1 MQEKLREQVLLFEKE
16 LDPFK
21 RQSLL
26 LAMQAEFGDSLEEK
40 ALLNFMQKIWEKR
53 FGKRKP
59 KRDEFVMAL
68 MEMRYLKENSNHDFG
83 GKKRKQAAQI
93 LNLFEL
99 PHLEQMPEDER
110 EVLTLELKNTFM
122 RYIDVSAGGRGF
134 TSIIFGMGQMSD
146 DSVAKKIADQ
156 ISTIAFD
163 LPYQLK
169 MQKEFK
175 VLQDAAVDAF
185 RERYPEREQYLR
197 KLN

>member
-1 MQEKLREQVLLFEKE
+1 
-16 LDPFK
+16 
-21 RQSLL
+21 
-26 LAMQAEFGDSLEEK
+26 
-40 ALLNFMQKIWEKR
+40 
-53 FGKRKP
+53 
-59 KRDEFVMAL
+59 
-68 MEMRYLKENSNHDFG
+68 
-83 GKKRKQAAQI
+83 
-93 LNLFEL
+93 
-99 PHLEQMPEDER
+99 MPEDER
-110 EVLTLELKNTFM
+110 KVLTLDLTNTFM
-122 RYIDVSAGGRGF
+122 RYVDVSAGGRGF

-175 VLQDAAVDAF
+175 ALQDAAVDAF